1 MKKFGLLL
9 AGGIAALVLFAN
21 IGPLFG
27 LALGLAALYFILK
40 QFLKTDSTFKKIAW
54 GLFGLLVLMATAS
67 NVPAIIAIVA
77 GYILYLVYKKW
88 NEEQRESTSYKS
100 DDPFVNFEKQWSEL
114 KKN

>member
-54 GLFGLLVLMATAS
+54 GLFGLFVLMATAS

-88 NEEQRESTSYKS
+88 NEEKRESTSYKS